1 MTLVQ
6 FLAKIWNNNNNSIA
20 MKSFLELE
28 EIPAMKTVEQKIV
41 ICPRCKGKGTIR
53 RCDCYGHQD
62 DWVIHTLDC
71 PDCRAK
77 GRLLRTVTTL
87 LEPLE

>member
-1 MTLVQ
+1 
-6 FLAKIWNNNNNSIA
+6 